1 MKIMHKN
8 IKYIPQT
15 LSDSG
20 NLPVLKEIE
29 VARAN
34 GGVRFVTGSS

>member
-8 IKYIPQT
+8 MKYMPQT

-20 NLPVLKEIE
+20 NLPVL
-29 VARAN
+29 
-34 GGVRFVTGSS
+34 